1 MANGEQQKPMPL
13 KIAITGP
20 ESTGKSML
28 AKQLAEHYNTVWVP
42 EYAREYI
49 NKLDRPY
56 NQEDI
61 LEIAKGQ
68 IRSETAICRQATD
81 LLICDTELI
90 VTKIWS
96 EVKYGN
102 CDPWILN
109 KIESHKYH
117 LYLLCDIDIP
127 WSEDPQ
133 REHPHL
139 REHLRNLYRKELL
152 ASELPFFIVSGIG
165 HQRLD
170 NAIRIIDSFT
180 NSKGKAEPP
189 IF

>member
-1 MANGEQQKPMPL
+1 MPL

-28 AKQLAEHYNTVWVP
+28 AEQLAEHYHTLWVP

-49 NKLDRPY
+49 NNLDRPY

-61 LEIAKGQ
+61 LEIARGQ
-68 IRSETAICRQATD
+68 IRSETLICRQTKE

-109 KIESHKYH
+109 MLENHKYD
-117 LYLLCDIDIP
+117 LYLLCDIDLP
-127 WSEDPQ
+127 WEEDPQ
-133 REHPHL
+133 REHPHE
-139 REHLRNLYRKELL
+139 REYLFNLYKKELTGR
-152 ASELPFFIVSGIG
+152 ALPFFVISGFG
-165 HQRLD
+165 KKRLK
-170 NAIRIIDSFT
+170 NAILVIETFFT
-180 NSKGKAEPP
+180 
-189 IF
+189 F

>member
-1 MANGEQQKPMPL
+1 MNRPL

-28 AKQLAEHYNTVWVP
+28 AEQLASHYRTVWVP
-42 EYAREYI
+42 EYARTYI
-49 NKLDRPY
+49 NRLNRPY

-68 IRSETAICRQATD
+68 IRSEYEITTGGNKIMFY
-81 LLICDTELI
+81 DTELI

-102 CDPWILN
+102 CNPWILSM
-109 KIESHKYH
+109 IERNNYD
-117 LYLLCDIDIP
+117 LYLLCNIDLP
-127 WSEDPQ
+127 WTEDPQ

-139 REHLRNLYRKELL
+139 REYLFDLYLEEMKRRRFNY
-152 ASELPFFIVSGIG
+152 SIVSGTG
-165 HQRLD
+165 KNRLG
-170 NAIRIIDSFT
+170 NALKIIEENFPGLKQ
-180 NSKGKAEPP
+180 N
-189 IF
+189 

>member
-1 MANGEQQKPMPL
+1 MPHL
-13 KIAITGP
+13 AKIAITGP

-28 AKQLAEHYNTVWVP
+28 AGQLADHYRTVWVP
-42 EYAREYI
+42 EYAREFI
-49 NKLDRPY
+49 NNLDRPY
-56 NQEDI
+56 NQADI

-68 IRSETAICRQATD
+68 IRSETAICRQASE

-96 EVKYGN
+96 DVKFGN

-109 KIESHKYH
+109 TIQNHKYN

-127 WSEDPQ
+127 WAEDPQ

-139 REHLRNLYRKELL
+139 RVHLFSLYKEELQTRKF
-152 ASELPFFIVSGIG
+152 PFFIVSGLG
-165 HQRLD
+165 RDRLE
-170 NAIRIIDSFT
+170 NAIRIVENFL
-180 NSKGKAEPP
+180 NSK
-189 IF
+189 FNNQR

>member
-1 MANGEQQKPMPL
+1 MLL

-28 AKQLAEHYNTVWVP
+28 AEQLAEHYHTVWVP
-42 EYAREYI
+42 EYAREFI
-49 NKLDRPY
+49 NNLDRPY
-56 NQEDI
+56 TQEDI

-68 IRSETAICRQATD
+68 IRSETAICRKASG
-81 LLICDTELI
+81 LLICDTELM

-109 KIESHKYH
+109 KLERHKYD

-127 WSEDPQ
+127 WAEDPQ
-133 REHPHL
+133 REHPHQRKYL
-139 REHLRNLYRKELL
+139 FNLYKE
-152 ASELPFFIVSGIG
+152 ELSCHCFPFFIISGFG
-165 HQRLD
+165 TERLN
-170 NAIRIIDSFT
+170 NAIRVIETFFT
-180 NSKGKAEPP
+180 
-189 IF
+189 F

>member
-1 MANGEQQKPMPL
+1 MPL

-28 AKQLAEHYNTVWVP
+28 AEQLAEHYHTLWVP

-49 NKLDRPY
+49 NNLDRPY

-61 LEIAKGQ
+61 LEIARGQ
-68 IRSETAICRQATD
+68 IRSETSISLQTGD

-109 KIESHKYH
+109 MLENHTYD
-117 LYLLCDIDIP
+117 LYLLCDIDLP
-127 WSEDPQ
+127 WEEDPQ
-133 REHPHL
+133 REHPHE
-139 REHLRNLYRKELL
+139 REYLFNLYKEELTGR
-152 ASELPFFIVSGIG
+152 ALPFFVISGVG
-165 HQRLD
+165 KKRLN
-170 NAIRIIDSFT
+170 NAIRVIETFFT
-180 NSKGKAEPP
+180 
-189 IF
+189 F